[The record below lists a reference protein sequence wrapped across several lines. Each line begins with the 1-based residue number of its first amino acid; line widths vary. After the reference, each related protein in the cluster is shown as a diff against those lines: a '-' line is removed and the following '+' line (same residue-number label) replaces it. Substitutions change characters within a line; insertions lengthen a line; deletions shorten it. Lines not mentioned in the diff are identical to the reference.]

1 MGPTTVLSIHYKTLF
16 KMNNKNYKNIIDNQ
30 VSKTDS
36 EPKLYMNG
44 YRMVSCKEV
53 EIQDVNHLCFSHRKR
68 MGKWIK
74 GFSWKQSTWLN
85 PKCKWNSWHFSHISE
100 IQDGCHCST
109 FLSLDPQYWKMNI
122 SIFYEWARFI

>member
-1 MGPTTVLSIHYKTLF
+1 
-16 KMNNKNYKNIIDNQ
+16 MNNKNYKNIIDNQ

-68 MGKWIK
+68 MGKWTQSVNETADIFHTYQK
-74 GFSWKQSTWLN
+74 FKMDATVARFYHWTLNIGKWILAFSMNEQALFN
-85 PKCKWNSWHFSHISE
+85 PNCTCICMVPLLFLFGSE
-100 IQDGCHCST
+100 I
-109 FLSLDPQYWKMNI
+109 
-122 SIFYEWARFI
+122 

>member
-1 MGPTTVLSIHYKTLF
+1 MAPTAVLSIHYKTLF

-53 EIQDVNHLCFSHRKR
+53 EIQDGR
-68 MGKWIK
+68 
-74 GFSWKQSTWLN
+74 
-85 PKCKWNSWHFSHISE
+85 
-100 IQDGCHCST
+100 HCST

-122 SIFYEWARFI
+122 SIFYE